1 MPKLEFDEV
10 VLEHGNLVNKNYQ
23 GASKLLFTF
32 LPDKQFGQSITITPH
47 SPTMLRTTNAEF
59 QFIKLWFTDQHNRP
73 FEIEHNVNITL
84 IIGTS

>member
-1 MPKLEFDEV
+1 MPKFEPAEV
-10 VLEHGNLVNKNYQ
+10 VLVHCNLVNKNYQ

-32 LPDKQFGQSITITPH
+32 VPDKQFGKSITITPH

-84 IIGTS
+84 IIATS